1 MTMLRYACILILSC
15 ISTFAICQEGGKDGQ
30 IKYYGKDYF
39 LIEGTGIS
47 ESEKESP
54 YDRLPLSYK
63 EKVRQPV
70 WDLSKNSAGISVGF
84 LSNSTL
90 VKVKWK
96 LLNDSK
102 MNHMAETGIKVRD
115 QYCKVND

>member
-1 MTMLRYACILILSC
+1 MTMLRYAWILILSC
-15 ISTFAICQEGGKDGQ
+15 ISTCAVSQEAGKEGP
-30 IKYYGKDYF
+30 IKYYGKEYF
-39 LIEGTGIS
+39 RIEGTGVS

-70 WDLSKNSAGISVGF
+70 WDLSKNSAGISVRF

-90 VKVKWK
+90 IKVKWQ

-102 MNHMAETGIKVRD
+102 MNHMAATGIKG
-115 QYCKVND
+115 